1 MEPRPGTR
9 KLYEEREVEQLL
21 RDETYRTRVGV
32 VLSSLLHDC
41 VRTGAPPIYAE
52 TIKDLLYDYGFP
64 IDEAPPAEPQRPGD
78 RPEQSQ
84 EQHDEIE
91 DESIFEEV
99 RRRSGKAGSA

>member
-64 IDEAPPAEPQRPGD
+64 IDESPPTETQR
-78 RPEQSQ
+78 SQ
-84 EQHDEIE
+84 ERNDEIE

-99 RRRSGKAGSA
+99 RRKSGKASSA

>member
-64 IDEAPPAEPQRPGD
+64 VNDIPETPPPRTAETERG
-78 RPEQSQ
+78 Q
-84 EQHDEIE
+84 ESHDEIE

>member
-64 IDEAPPAEPQRPGD
+64 IEAPPAEPQQPRE